1 MSGGTTVER
10 LARIEALLEEH
21 VGQSKQDRGELL
33 AKIEKLEADNKV
45 ANEALNKRLTEIE
58 GYKNRAYGM
67 LIAFGLVAGGAGAG
81 ITKAVSALFQ

>member
-10 LARIEALLEEH
+10 LARIEALLERYMEE
-21 VGQSKQDRGELL
+21 STNDRRELL
-33 AKIEKLEADNKV
+33 VKIDKLET
-45 ANEALNKRLTEIE
+45 RLTEIE

-81 ITKAVSALFQ
+81 IAKAVSALFQ

>member
-10 LARIEALLEEH
+10 LARIEALLEQH
-21 VGQSKQDRGELL
+21 VTQSKQDRGELL
-33 AKIEKLEADNKV
+33 AKIDKLET
-45 ANEALNKRLTEIE
+45 RLAEIE

-81 ITKAVSALFQ
+81 IAKAVSALFQ

>member
-10 LARIEALLEEH
+10 LARIEALLEQH
-21 VGQSKQDRGELL
+21 VTQSKQDRGELL
-33 AKIEKLEADNKV
+33 AKIEKLEA
-45 ANEALNKRLTEIE
+45 RLTEIE

-81 ITKAVSALFQ
+81 IAKAVSALFQ

>member
-10 LARIEALLEEH
+10 LARIEALLEQH
-21 VGQSKQDRGELL
+21 VTQSKQDRGELL
-33 AKIEKLEADNKV
+33 TKIDKLET
-45 ANEALNKRLTEIE
+45 RLTEIE

-81 ITKAVSALFQ
+81 IAKAVSALFQ

>member
-10 LARIEALLEEH
+10 LARIEALLEQH
-21 VGQSKQDRGELL
+21 VTQSKQDRGELL
-33 AKIEKLEADNKV
+33 AKIDKLET
-45 ANEALNKRLTEIE
+45 RLTEIE

-81 ITKAVSALFQ
+81 IAKAVSALFQ